1 MRQRA
6 QIQKVL
12 CDATLTVSVTRG
24 LVSNSKSR
32 AVGREIPA
40 VDKLWIR
47 GRIGEAFGRLAL
59 RGLCLTGAV
68 EISSARFDIEAA
80 GEFIR

>member
-1 MRQRA
+1 
-6 QIQKVL
+6 
-12 CDATLTVSVTRG
+12 
-24 LVSNSKSR
+24 
-32 AVGREIPA
+32 VGREIPA